1 MQIIAILI
9 GAVVLFFVQQ
19 ELYRRLWA
27 ENLSVDL
34 SLSDDKSV
42 ECQELILFE
51 TITNKKLLPLPM
63 LKVKFITSKY
73 FIFEDSEHAKVTD
86 QYYRNDLLPVMMYQ
100 KLTRSLPFLCSHRG
114 YFTIKQMDIVC
125 CDIFLTFE
133 AVNLYPV
140 DIRLY
145 VYPRLVE
152 SNRFQILFQK
162 MLGTVLTRRF
172 INEDPFEFRAIREY
186 QSYDTLKS
194 VNWKASA
201 KTGTLKVN
209 VHDATS
215 SQQIKIFLNL
225 ESETNRIEEDIIE
238 ESIRIAATFA
248 GSFIGQGIPTAVYTN
263 GRDIVTKKIIN
274 ITAGS
279 GTNHTQNIMEVLAR
293 IDNKLGVPNF
303 VPVIQEE
310 LLKASENDY
319 VILVSSYQRE
329 DLQNL
334 LSLMQSQKSEFTWI
348 VPLEHGGKIKV
359 NDQLAACTI
368 PWEMES

>member
-1 MQIIAILI
+1 MKIIAIIL
-9 GAVVLFFVQQ
+9 GAVAFFFLQQ

-27 ENLSVDL
+27 KNLTVDL
-34 SLSDDKSV
+34 SLSEDKSV
-42 ECQELILFE
+42 EGQELILFE

-86 QYYRNDLLPVMMYQ
+86 QYYRNDLLPVMTYQ

-114 YFTIKQMDIVC
+114 FFTIKQTDVVC
-125 CDIFLTFE
+125 SDIFLTLE
-133 AVNLYPV
+133 AVDIYPV

-152 SNRFQILFQK
+152 TNQFQIQFQK
-162 MLGTVLTRRF
+162 MLGTVLTKRF
-172 INEDPFEFRAIREY
+172 INEDPFEFRSIREY

-209 VHDATS
+209 VHDTTS

-248 GSFIGQGIPTAVYTN
+248 ISFISQGIPTAVYTN
-263 GRDIVTKKIIN
+263 GRDIITKENIN

-293 IDNKLGVPNF
+293 IDITLGVPNF
-303 VPVIQEE
+303 VPTMQEE
-310 LLKASENDY
+310 LLKATENDY
-319 VILVSSYQRE
+319 VILVSAYQRE

-334 LSLMQSQKSEFTWI
+334 LVSLQCRKSEFTWM

-359 NDQLAACTI
+359 NDELAATVI
-368 PWEMES
+368 PWEMEL